1 MTTSGKKGMGDGTEE
16 EGGEQ
21 HPTLEVESIEIL
33 LDDFGSSGL
42 GERTEDSFLTTI
54 DALVE
59 KGGTRLE

>member
-33 LDDFGSSGL
+33 LDGFGSSGL
-42 GERTEDSFLTTI
+42 GERTEDSF
-54 DALVE
+54 
-59 KGGTRLE
+59 